1 MPLRPANR
9 RILLAAVMLAA
20 LMTPAAAQRR
30 ATSDDDVAM
39 IHDRCVAFARA
50 HPKEGLEKAKLWHDQ
65 GGGVA
70 AAHCIAMALY
80 AMKDYRGAAT
90 HFEEL
95 ATAMLGMPNAQRAQ
109 ALDEAG
115 QSWLM
120 IDESARAKAAFDAA
134 IALNGDDP
142 DLLID
147 RAEAYAGL
155 KRYWDAIDDLN
166 RAIELAPK
174 RGDAYIYRG
183 SAYRYVGALD
193 LAMEDVERGLSLAA
207 DNVLGLLERGNLR
220 RLKGDIAGARKDWRR
235 VVALSPGT
243 PAGQAAKANLAKL
256 GAAAE
261 PAAPAQKKR

>member
-1 MPLRPANR
+1 
-9 RILLAAVMLAA
+9 MLAA
-20 LMTPAAAQRR
+20 LAVPAAAQRR
-30 ATSDDDVAM
+30 ATSDDVAM

-50 HPKEGLEKAKLWHDQ
+50 NPKEGLERAKLWRDQ

-70 AAHCIAMALY
+70 ADHCIAMALY
-80 AMKDYRGAAT
+80 ALKDYRGAAT
-90 HFEEL
+90 QFEEL

-134 IALNGDDP
+134 ITLDDKDP

-155 KRYWDAIDDLN
+155 KQYWDAIDDLN

-220 RLKGDIAGARKDWRR
+220 RLKGDIAGARKDWQR
-235 VVALSPGT
+235 VAELAPDT

-256 GAAAE
+256 GAAD
-261 PAAPAQKKR
+261 APAPTATKKR